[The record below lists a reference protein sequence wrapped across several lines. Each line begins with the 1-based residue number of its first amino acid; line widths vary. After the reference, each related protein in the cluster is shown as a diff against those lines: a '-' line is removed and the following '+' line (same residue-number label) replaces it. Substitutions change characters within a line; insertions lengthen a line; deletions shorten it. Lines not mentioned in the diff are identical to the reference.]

1 MAKEKQ
7 VFGADN
13 KTAKQETEDIKQDEG
28 VHNIETNSGE
38 DLLQKLMADSKKRSD
53 NRKKKKIED
62 YKAVRAT
69 KEKLFSR
76 LGETIDVPI
85 IMNDE
90 EVMVFQIKRLSEAE
104 NSEILDRSLAIKNV
118 EDMTEEELE
127 ESNNYNYRLLEKVV
141 VDPKLTQ
148 DEWRSGVDTALVQ
161 KIVEQ
166 VMKVLTNIDDSQIFE
181 EFQN

>member
-1 MAKEKQ
+1 MAKEQK
-7 VFGADN
+7 VLGADV
-13 KTAKQETEDIKQDEG
+13 KTAKKNEDFGDESG
-28 VHNIETNSGE
+28 VHDITAESGE
-38 DLLQKLMADSKKRSD
+38 ELLEKLISGSKKRSD

-76 LGETIDVPI
+76 LGQTIDVPVI
-85 IMNDE
+85 ISDD

-104 NSEILDRSLAIKNV
+104 NSDIIDRSLAIKNV

-148 DEWRSGVDTALVQ
+148 EEWRLNVDTAMVQ
-161 KIVEQ
+161 KIVQ
-166 VMKVLTNIDDSQIFE
+166 KVMQVLTNIDDSRIFD
-181 EFQN
+181 EFQK